1 MHANNSTAMEE
12 AQDSLQRLLRAYRGK
27 ASILENG
34 HTGNM
39 NAQAID
45 RCIRLDTIGQLR
57 RRVRRLSTN
66 SPTRA

>member
-1 MHANNSTAMEE
+1 MSERAGTPLQE
-12 AQDSLQRLLRAYRGK
+12 AKDSLQRLLRAYRSQ

-39 NAQAID
+39 DAQAID

-57 RRVRRLSTN
+57 RRIRRLSG
-66 SPTRA
+66 R

>member
-1 MHANNSTAMEE
+1 MSE
-12 AQDSLQRLLRAYRGK
+12 AAWTPLQETKDSLQRVLRAYRSQ

-39 NAQAID
+39 DAQAID

-57 RRVRRLSTN
+57 RRVRKLSG
-66 SPTRA
+66 R